1 MSEPIS
7 RARAHLHVDVVG
19 NERRLSNTAPVAVR
33 RLVYSTYAR
42 IWDYPNEGDLV
53 VTRRPYYEITDL
65 PSGASIT
72 LEEVDPNEDGSPTF
86 QLEEVAWADGR
97 EEDAF
102 GTHALSSLQG
112 LLNMLATKKQDEE
125 RLRIKAEA
133 VPVTQHLDAQP
144 SFVRADE
151 GRVIRAGE

>member
-1 MSEPIS
+1 MPEPLS

-42 IWDYPNEGDLV
+42 LWDYPDEGDVV

-72 LEEVDPNEDGSPTF
+72 LEEVDPYEDGSPTF
-86 QLEEVAWADGR
+86 RLEEVTWADGR
-97 EEDAF
+97 EEEAF

-112 LLNMLATKKQDEE
+112 LLNTVATKKMDEE

-133 VPVTQHLDAQP
+133 VPVSQHLDAEP
-144 SFVRADE
+144 AFLRADE
-151 GRVIRAGE
+151 SRVIRAAE